1 MAVKITSLDI
11 GDLHL
16 SNSPARIHSKHQER
30 KAELIMSAQGILT
43 PIVVDERYRV
53 IDGNLRVTI
62 ASKLGIETL
71 NAIVISGLTEAKR
84 IELELALNRLP
95 EDATWDAE
103 QLKLRVEA
111 LILFETDLS
120 PTGFDTPERCLQSR
134 ELSHQQR
141 VEISHKAS
149 LRVG

>member
-1 MAVKITSLDI
+1 MTVKITSLGI

-16 SNSPARIHSKHQER
+16 SNSPARTHSKHQKT

-62 ASKLGIETL
+62 ARKLGIETL

-95 EDATWDAE
+95 EDTTWDAE
-103 QLKLRVEA
+103 QLKLRVQVF
-111 LILFETDLS
+111 LK
-120 PTGFDTPERCLQSR
+120 R
-134 ELSHQQR
+134 
-141 VEISHKAS
+141 
-149 LRVG
+149 

>member
-62 ASKLGIETL
+62 ARKLGIETL

-95 EDATWDAE
+95 EDTTWDAE

-120 PTGFDTPERCLQSR
+120 LTGFDTPELDQIITFHQY
-134 ELSHQQR
+134 LS
-141 VEISHKAS
+141 
-149 LRVG
+149 LP

>member
-30 KAELIMSAQGILT
+30 KAEVLMSAQGIMT

-62 ASKLGIETL
+62 ARKLGIETL

-95 EDATWDAE
+95 EDTTWDAE
-103 QLKLRVEA
+103 PAIEPASKKGLR
-111 LILFETDLS
+111 
-120 PTGFDTPERCLQSR
+120 
-134 ELSHQQR
+134 SHR
-141 VEISHKAS
+141 S
-149 LRVG
+149 LREHC